1 MTDGRESATT
11 CRLRFPGRGSGG
23 VGADDDD
30 DDDDD
35 DGRRM
40 RMRRATERRGTERRR
55 RRRRRRTA
63 ATIGATA
70 SFCASLLLLTLLV
83 ISPAVAL
90 SADDDDV
97 GASSQPAVAAKVDE
111 WGDHPRRPG
120 GGGAE
125 GGRTTMIVD
134 DDDEDDVAI
143 EGLSKHHRRYRHRG
157 PGEDAAPPSPPAAD
171 ATAATG
177 GVDGGE
183 TNTVVVIDY
192 DSAVD
197 YASHSCAELPRL
209 PEGFD
214 VCRFADEC
222 DGGDGVLL
230 PGLFCDRYEDDD
242 DDDEEEE
249 DEDKATRTDDTE
261 GNPAIGTANDNGR
274 RHRHRS
280 RRRYRNH
287 PYRRFLSL
295 LPLTTLL
302 LLLFRLLTSTTDEF
316 FSPGLEMFSLQ
327 LGLPPRFAGV
337 TLLALGNGAPDVA
350 ATMNAML
357 ATGKG
362 GGGGGGGGSKGY
374 EMALGELTGTC
385 MFVTTVVFGI
395 IVILVGGGGGGGGG
409 SAIVTDGGAPSS
421 GVPCR
426 GSLLRDIAVL
436 VLVCAV
442 SMSYLQSGTIDV
454 GFVRVMLGIYASYV
468 LLVLFADAHHVFYH
482 APKRARMELAAKDG
496 GAGAE
501 AGGESS
507 STPAVAKTTET
518 RADGKGGGGSV
529 ANDCT
534 PLLPPASSSP
544 PAVRVAYARKHSHS
558 LSETVIE
565 AMSNYSCSADDDDEE
580 EEEARMAGVD
590 RWAPVQD
597 DGTEPLVIFHPHH
610 AVHPHHPGGP
620 SLLRVSEE
628 GGPAR
633 SRGVR
638 MHSSSFDTV
647 DEGPA
652 HSSARPAGAACARLR
667 SSSFEAA
674 TLPSKM
680 TNAPSDIES
689 EIDGGTPIVDD
700 RSAHSPPSRCGGG
713 GGRPSSWKE
722 AYHANVKEFSDHWR
736 DFFMDIYFNND
747 NQDKND
753 NNGLW
758 DILALTVELPFT
770 IARKVRLFFVCVF
783 SLRVSSPSPSLTPF
797 PNQLTN
803 PVPCDGYY
811 CRPLVAVS
819 LTLSPLWLWF
829 YFLDQFD
836 VDIFSSHVG
845 YVLSTMTLATGLVV
859 IRFAPGGDG
868 PMDFYMVVSSTAP
881 H

>member
-1 MTDGRESATT
+1 
-11 CRLRFPGRGSGG
+11 
-23 VGADDDD
+23 
-30 DDDDD
+30 
-35 DGRRM
+35 
-40 RMRRATERRGTERRR
+40 
-55 RRRRRRTA
+55 
-63 ATIGATA
+63 
-70 SFCASLLLLTLLV
+70 
-83 ISPAVAL
+83 
-90 SADDDDV
+90 
-97 GASSQPAVAAKVDE
+97 
-111 WGDHPRRPG
+111 
-120 GGGAE
+120 
-125 GGRTTMIVD
+125 
-134 DDDEDDVAI
+134 
-143 EGLSKHHRRYRHRG
+143 
-157 PGEDAAPPSPPAAD
+157 
-171 ATAATG
+171 
-177 GVDGGE
+177 
-183 TNTVVVIDY
+183 
-192 DSAVD
+192 
-197 YASHSCAELPRL
+197 
-209 PEGFD
+209 
-214 VCRFADEC
+214 
-222 DGGDGVLL
+222 
-230 PGLFCDRYEDDD
+230 
-242 DDDEEEE
+242 
-249 DEDKATRTDDTE
+249 
-261 GNPAIGTANDNGR
+261 
-274 RHRHRS
+274 
-280 RRRYRNH
+280 
-287 PYRRFLSL
+287 
-295 LPLTTLL
+295 
-302 LLLFRLLTSTTDEF
+302 
-316 FSPGLEMFSLQ
+316 
-327 LGLPPRFAGV
+327 
-337 TLLALGNGAPDVA
+337 
-350 ATMNAML
+350 
-357 ATGKG
+357 
-362 GGGGGGGGSKGY
+362 
-374 EMALGELTGTC
+374 
-385 MFVTTVVFGI
+385 
-395 IVILVGGGGGGGGG
+395 
-409 SAIVTDGGAPSS
+409 
-421 GVPCR
+421 
-426 GSLLRDIAVL
+426 
-436 VLVCAV
+436 
-442 SMSYLQSGTIDV
+442 MSYLQSGTIDV